1 MGYEKI
7 PAELRQLPQWVVAGQ
22 DKVPICARTGWKA
35 SPADPSGWGT
45 FEEAVAAGYPHV
57 GFVFTPSDCYT
68 CVDLDDPHTIKVNGK
83 QIPNPNPQEVQ
94 DRIARHGKVL
104 NLFPSYSELS
114 QSKKGAHIIV
124 KGKVPANVQRE
135 KVEIYSVNHYVILT
149 GDVLNDFPIQDC
161 QSTLETMVADMTS
174 TNGAIP
180 LLEEPPAISDT
191 DLLQMAFQASNAEKF
206 GRLWKGGCSGYPSQ
220 SEADNAL
227 LALLCF
233 YTKSNVQVRRV
244 FRTSALGQR
253 EKATKNDY
261 YIDLALGKI
270 RGRQEAE
277 TLPQVDI
284 SALLAKYDP
293 QPIVPD
299 PPHLLNGHING
310 HASTIEIEPTPEPL
324 PPCPSFPPG
333 LIGEMADYIYSSAI
347 RPVVEVGL
355 TAAIALGA
363 GILGRQYNISSTGL
377 NQYIMLLAATGVG
390 KEGAAKGIETLI
402 SSVRPLVPQAD
413 DYIGPGTFAS
423 GQALARIIDK
433 HSCFVS
439 VLGEFG
445 LTLQQIC
452 DKNASSHH
460 VQLRKVMLDL
470 FLKSGSN
477 DTMRASVFSDS
488 DKNIGLVKSP
498 SVTILGE
505 STPIRFYKAL
515 DTDHISEG
523 LIPRFFVI
531 EYLGQRPPSN
541 ANPFHAPSERLKQQL
556 VSAFQT
562 VMAMKLTDKFFQIP
576 LDVSAKKLDKAFEI
590 YADEKINNNEEDLI
604 RQLWSRAH
612 LKALKLSG
620 LVAVGCNLHQPVV
633 TQEIMN
639 WSIRMATK
647 DTENMVAKFSAGE
660 VGTGDHQCEADIRR
674 AVEKYPSM
682 TAKQR
687 AAYNVPERLREPSLL
702 PKAVPYVFIKKYCS
716 MRSAFKNHPRGAVT
730 AMDIAL
736 RDIVKSGILQ
746 LIPAPEVKLL
756 TGTDSPLYYR
766 GESWRSD

>member
-57 GFVFTPSDCYT
+57 GFVFTPSDAYT

-94 DRIARHGKVL
+94 DRIARHTKVL

-114 QSKKGAHIIV
+114 QSKRGAHIIV

-135 KVEIYSVNHYVILT
+135 KVEVYSVNHYVILT
-149 GDVLNDFPIQDC
+149 GDVLNDAPIQDC

-206 GRLWKGGCSGYPSQ
+206 GRLWKGDCSGYPSQ

-233 YTKSNVQVRRV
+233 YTRSNAQVRRV
-244 FRTSALGQR
+244 FRMSSLGQR

-277 TLPQVDI
+277 TLPMVDI

-293 QPIVPD
+293 PPIVPD

-310 HASTIEIEPTPEPL
+310 HASTIEIELTPEPL
-324 PPCPSFPPG
+324 PRCPSFPPG

-347 RPVVEVGL
+347 RPIPEVGL
-355 TAAIALGA
+355 TMALAMGS
-363 GILGRQYNISSTGL
+363 GFLGRQFQISNTGF
-377 NQYIMLLAATGVG
+377 NQYIVLVGQSGVG
-390 KEGAAKGIETLI
+390 KEGGVDGVESLIGAVRERIPQVDEFLGPAA
-402 SSVRPLVPQAD
+402 
-413 DYIGPGTFAS
+413 FAS
-423 GQALARIIDK
+423 GQAFISTLDRTNNFFSI
-433 HSCFVS
+433 F
-439 VLGEFG
+439 GEIG
-445 LTLQQIC
+445 ITLRQIC
-452 DKNASSHH
+452 DKRASSHE
-460 VQLRKVMLDL
+460 VQFKKVLLDL
-470 FLKSGSN
+470 YGKSGSHKHLRP
-477 DTMRASVFSDS
+477 TVYS
-488 DKNIGLVKSP
+488 DKQKNTGLIKAP
-498 SVTILGE
+498 SVSFWGDT
-505 STPIRFYKAL
+505 TPDIFYNSLEAE
-515 DTDHISEG
+515 HVAQGI
-523 LIPRFFVI
+523 IPRLLIVD
-531 EYLGQRPPSN
+531 YKGNRPPENPN
-541 ANPFHAPSERLKQQL
+541 AFQKVPESLKL
-556 VSAFQT
+556 ALTTAFQT
-562 VMAMKLTDKFFQIP
+562 VLAMKFNDQFAP
-576 LDVSAKKLDKAFEI
+576 VGMDAAGKKLLGKFNK
-590 YADEKINNNEEDLI
+590 YADEKINSNDNDST
-604 RQLWSRAH
+604 RQLWNRAH
-612 LKALKLSG
+612 LKALKLAG
-620 LVAVGCNLHQPVV
+620 LIATGCNIHGPIV
-633 TQEIMN
+633 TGEIATWALEMISQEVESMC
-639 WSIRMATK
+639 K
-647 DTENMVAKFSAGE
+647 KFTSGE
-660 VGTGDHQCEADIRR
+660 MGTGDHQCEADIRR
-674 AVEKYPSM
+674 AVEKYPAM

-687 AAYNVPERLREPSLL
+687 AAYNVPENLREL
-702 PKAVPYVFIKKYCS
+702 PKAIPYVFLKKYCS

-730 AMDIAL
+730 AMDVAL
-736 RDIVKSGILQ
+736 KDILKAGILQ
-746 LIPAPEVKLL
+746 LIPAPEVKKM
-756 TGTDSPLYYR
+756 TGTDSALYYR
-766 GESWRSD
+766 GEAWQD